1 MTRIAGGR
9 WRLLVHDYLGR
20 QKDSPIRYGTSH
32 HVQSH
37 PDKGGDAKHSTVTV
51 LPDTEFDELVVG
63 RWIHIEQM
71 DTGRWW
77 MNVGGVT
84 LWVTVDRE
92 GRPKRIDVYG
102 PNDYADAVD
111 GVIYECSWS
120 AP

>member
-32 HVQSH
+32 HVQSYS
-37 PDKGGDAKHSTVTV
+37 DGVAGEHSTKRV

-84 LWVTVDRE
+84 LWVTADRE
-92 GRPKRIDVYG
+92 GRPRRVDVYG
-102 PNDYADAVD
+102 PGDYAEPVD
-111 GVIYECSWS
+111 GVTYECTWS
-120 AP
+120 TP